1 MGELYPVTAIIL
13 AAGFSRRMKGTN
25 KLLLPFRG
33 KTVLETTVETV
44 LEIPFREVVVVTG
57 HDRAAVEA
65 LLESHPVR
73 VVHNSRYPEGMGAS
87 LRVGVAAAEGSA
99 GVMILPG
106 DMPLIRR
113 ETLLALCRAFA
124 GATLSAPIVV
134 PVHGGRRGNPVV
146 FSPEYREALLGISG
160 DRGAKAILRAHPRA
174 VVEVEVDDPGIFI
187 DVDTPEDYHALE

>member
-1 MGELYPVTAIIL
+1 
-13 AAGFSRRMKGTN
+13 
-25 KLLLPFRG
+25 LLLPFRG